1 MVDRVLS
8 QTELDDAKRLKT
20 LWQNKKDELNLSQV
34 KAAKE
39 LGYHSQGA
47 ISQYLNGKVA
57 MNFHAV
63 AKFAKL
69 LRVDVQA
76 ISPRFASLVT
86 KPLPN
91 SLTGYVAPTTG
102 QIGGVATD
110 AVLAWFA
117 MSEKFCE
124 EIGVAPSN
132 TKLVR
137 IEDGSFKELP
147 VGSVVLVD
155 DSEHKEPVDGVYL
168 LQEGEK
174 IIARRAIVTTD
185 GVLLS
190 SGNGKKQQISKEVF
204 GLLRVLARVVLVIT
218 PVV

>member
-8 QTELDDAKRLKT
+8 QTELDDAKRLKK

-102 QIGGVATD
+102 QIGGVSTD
-110 AVLAWFA
+110 AVLTWFA

-132 TKLVR
+132 AKLVR
-137 IEDGSFKELP
+137 IEDGSFKDLP

-155 DSEHKEPVDGVYL
+155 DSEHKEPVNGVYL
-168 LQEGEK
+168 LQEKDK
-174 IIARRAIVTTD
+174 IIVRRVIVTSD

>member
-1 MVDRVLS
+1 MVDRVLN
-8 QTELDDAKRLKT
+8 QTEIDDAKRLKT
-20 LWQNKKDELNLSQV
+20 LWQNKKDELGLSQV

-69 LRVDVQA
+69 LRVDVQE
-76 ISPRFASLVT
+76 ISPRFAPLVT

-91 SLTGYVAPTTG
+91 SLTGFVAPAVG
-102 QIGGVATD
+102 HIGGVTTNT
-110 AVLAWFA
+110 VLSWFA
-117 MSEKFCE
+117 MSETFCA
-124 EIGVAPSN
+124 EIGVESTNA
-132 TKLVR
+132 KLVR
-137 IEDGSFKELP
+137 IEDNSFKELP
-147 VGSVVLVD
+147 ADSVVIVD
-155 DSEHKEPVDGVYL
+155 DSEQQEPTDGVYL
-168 LQEGEK
+168 LQEGDK
-174 IIARRAIVTTD
+174 IIARRVIITHDA
-185 GVLLS
+185 VLLS
-190 SGNGKKQQISKEVF
+190 SGHGKKQQISKEVF

>member
-91 SLTGYVAPTTG
+91 SLTGYVAPASG

-110 AVLAWFA
+110 AVLTWFA

-124 EIGVAPSN
+124 EIGVAPAN

-147 VGSVVLVD
+147 TGSVVLVD

-168 LQEGEK
+168 LQEGDK
-174 IIARRAIVTTD
+174 IIARRAIVTSD

>member
-102 QIGGVATD
+102 LIGGVATD
-110 AVLAWFA
+110 AVLTWFA

-124 EIGVAPSN
+124 EIGVAPAN

-147 VGSVVLVD
+147 AGSVVLVD
-155 DSEHKEPVDGVYL
+155 DSEHKEPVDCVYL
-168 LQEGEK
+168 LQEGDK
-174 IIARRAIVTTD
+174 IIARRAIVTSD

>member
-110 AVLAWFA
+110 AVLTWFA

-147 VGSVVLVD
+147 AGSVVLVD

-168 LQEGEK
+168 LQEGDK

>member
-1 MVDRVLS
+1 MVDRVLT
-8 QTELDDAKRLKT
+8 QTEIDDAKRLKL
-20 LWQNKKDELNLSQV
+20 LWQNKKDELGLSQV
-34 KAAKE
+34 RAAKE

-69 LRVDVQA
+69 LRVDVQEIA
-76 ISPRFASLVT
+76 PRFAPLVT

-91 SLTGYVAPTTG
+91 SLTGFTAPTPG
-102 QIGGVATD
+102 HIGGVSSD
-110 AVLAWFA
+110 SVLTWFA

-124 EIGVAPSN
+124 EIGVAPGN

-147 VGSVVLVD
+147 ANSVVLVD
-155 DSEHKEPVDGVYL
+155 DSEQKEPTDGVYL
-168 LQEGEK
+168 LQEGDTL
-174 IIARRAIVTTD
+174 IARRVIITND
-185 GVLLS
+185 SVLLS
-190 SGNGKKQQISKEVF
+190 SGTGKKQQISKEVF